1 MKQER
6 KVAHGL
12 CEKSLL
18 TEILRNYKDKKKN

>member
-6 KVAHGL
+6 KVAHCI

-18 TEILRNYKDKKKN
+18 TEGLRNQNKKVE

>member
-6 KVAHGL
+6 KVAHGV

-18 TEILRNYKDKKKN
+18 TAILRNHNKKVE